1 MSKVPM
7 TVQGSELLKKE
18 LHHLKT
24 GERYRIINAISE
36 ARALGDLKEN
46 AEYHAAKEQQGFIEG
61 RIVDLESKLSNAQV
75 IDISKMKNQGR
86 VIFGSTVTLLNI
98 STDQKVK
105 YQIVGEDEADLKA
118 LKLSHSSP
126 LARAAMGKEVN
137 DIITVQAPSG
147 NIEYEIIQVEY
158 L

>member
-61 RIVDLESKLSNAQV
+61 KIRDLESKLSHAQV
-75 IDISKMKNQGR
+75 IDVTQFSNQGK
-86 VIFGSTVTLLNI
+86 VVFGATVTMVNLVNDNEA
-98 STDQKVK
+98 T
-105 YQIVGEDEADLKA
+105 YQIVVEDEADLKE
-118 LKLSHSSP
+118 LKISHSSP
-126 LARAAMGKEVN
+126 IARAIISKE
-137 DIITVQAPSG
+137 IG
-147 NIEYEIIQVEY
+147 
-158 L
+158 